1 MVVIELKSTQ
11 TNLTSA
17 SQAYYKLY
25 KIIKVATNH
34 QNQDVGF
41 QSASQGWFKSSMVK
55 WVVTNH
61 QN

>member
-41 QSASQGWFKSSMVK
+41 QSASQGWFKSFIVK
-55 WVVTNH
+55 
-61 QN
+61 